1 MYCAADSI
9 CIPMS
14 SKCDGKNDCTDG
26 SDEAKCD
33 FSDKD
38 SKKKESDKDGKQKE
52 GKDSKQ
58 RKKTQSICEKNEF
71 QCKDIA
77 GTCIRKQFVCDGRND
92 CLDGSDETDC
102 GKYNSLFIV

>member
-58 RKKTQSICEKNEF
+58 RKKNQSICEKNEF

-92 CLDGSDETDC
+92 CLDGSDETNC
-102 GKYNSLFIV
+102 GKYNNSFIV